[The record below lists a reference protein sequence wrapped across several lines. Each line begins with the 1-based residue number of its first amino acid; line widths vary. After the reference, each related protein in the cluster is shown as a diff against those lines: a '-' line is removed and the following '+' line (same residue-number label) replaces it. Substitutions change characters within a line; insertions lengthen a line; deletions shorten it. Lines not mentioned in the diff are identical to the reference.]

1 MSSVL
6 RRTIP
11 AAILAVVGILMFI
24 EFFFVTPPAY
34 IEAMKDLQN
43 ATVIIA
49 AFAMGIGAVNLLLT
63 HSSFIMKREPDQW
76 YYSLW
81 LLIVMAIFVVLGIA
95 TGTDSDTYQF
105 FFQNFFMPVDMTLYS
120 LIGWLIVYAIYLT
133 FRARNAETTLL
144 LLVAFFAL
152 LGNAPISGAVLPA
165 LTDIKSWLAAVPNTG
180 AVRGFNIAM
189 ALGSI
194 VVGIRTLAGRERA
207 ALGG

>member
-1 MSSVL
+1 MSNVL

-11 AAILAVVGILMFI
+11 AVILAVVGILMFV

-34 IEAMKDLQN
+34 INAMKDLQN

-63 HSSFIMKREPDQW
+63 HGSSIMKREPDQW

-81 LLIVMAIFVVLGIA
+81 LLLVMAVFVVLGIG
-95 TGTDSDTYQF
+95 TGTDTEIYQF

-133 FRARNAETTLL
+133 FRARNAETTVL

-152 LGNAPISGAVLPA
+152 LGNAPISGAVFPVLA
-165 LTDIKSWLAAVPNTG
+165 DIKSWLAAVPNT
-180 AVRGFNIAM
+180 ASVRGFNIAM

-194 VVGIRTLAGRERA
+194 VVGLRTLAGRERA

>member
-1 MSSVL
+1 MSNVV
-6 RRTIP
+6 RRVIP
-11 AAILAVVGILMFI
+11 AVILAAVGILMFI
-24 EFFFVTPPAY
+24 EFFFVTPPYY
-34 IEAMKDLQN
+34 IDAIKDLQN

-49 AFAMGIGAVNLLLT
+49 AFAMGIGAINLLLT

-81 LLIVMAIFVVLGIA
+81 LLVVMAIFVVLGIG
-95 TGTDSDTYQF
+95 TGTDSETYQF

-133 FRARNAETTLL
+133 FRARNAETTVL

-152 LGNAPISGAVLPA
+152 LGNAPIGGAVLPA
-165 LTDIKSWLAAVPNTG
+165 LGGIKSWLAAVPNT
-180 AVRGFNIAM
+180 ASVRGFNIAM

-194 VVGIRTLAGRERA
+194 VVGLRTLAGRERA